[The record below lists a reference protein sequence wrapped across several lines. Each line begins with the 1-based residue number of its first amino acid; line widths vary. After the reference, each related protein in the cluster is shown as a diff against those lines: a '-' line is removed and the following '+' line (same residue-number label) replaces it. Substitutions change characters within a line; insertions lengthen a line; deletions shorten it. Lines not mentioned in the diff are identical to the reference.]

1 MAENPHM
8 TPGRAAQDVA
18 DMPDMGAAVPEQ
30 AQPQTP
36 QPHHSSYKLQMTRA
50 NIILAVLFAGGVATV
65 YSLSVRKGPAGAS
78 AEQKLAESS
87 VDSALL
93 RLQGGS
99 GRGSDALSAR
109 KITRNLLSNFS
120 DRIVKKQ
127 IPLAKLDK
135 NPFVFIPPEARAV
148 PSVTRVHPGRT
159 PKVEE
164 TPEQITQKQA
174 MERLSRLRLQSV
186 MMGSSGS
193 AAVISNNLLTEGQQ
207 TEGFTVK
214 KISSKSV
221 VLTWRG
227 QEFVLKMSP
236 SGG

>member
-1 MAENPHM
+1 MAENPY
-8 TPGRAAQDVA
+8 TSPAKPAEDSA
-18 DMPDMGAAVPEQ
+18 DILDMEAPAEQ
-30 AQPQTP
+30 ARPQKLPP
-36 QPHHSSYKLQMTRA
+36 QQSSYKAQMMRA
-50 NIILAVLFAGGVATV
+50 NIILAVLFAGGVAMV
-65 YSLSVRKGPAGAS
+65 YGLSVRKGPAEAS

-87 VDSALL
+87 VDSALM
-93 RLQGGS
+93 RLKGGE

-109 KITRNLLSNFS
+109 KITRDLLSNFS
-120 DRIVKKQ
+120 DRVVKNQ
-127 IPLAKLDK
+127 IPLQKLGK
-135 NPFVFIPPEARAV
+135 NPFVFVPPEARAA
-148 PSVTRVHPGRT
+148 PTVTRVGPGSK

-193 AAVISNNLLTEGQQ
+193 AAVISNNLLTEGQR

-214 KISSKSV
+214 KIGSKSV

>member
-1 MAENPHM
+1 MAENPYT
-8 TPGRAAQDVA
+8 TPSKVAQESA
-18 DMPDMGAAVPEQ
+18 GLPEMGPVPEK
-30 AQPQTP
+30 AP
-36 QPHHSSYKLQMTRA
+36 PHRPHSHRNTYKAQMTRA
-50 NIILAVLFAGGVATV
+50 NIILAVLFAGGAATV
-65 YSLSVRKGPAGAS
+65 YGLSVRKGPAEAS

-93 RLQGGS
+93 RLQGGA
-99 GRGSDALSAR
+99 GRGTDALSAR
-109 KITRNLLSNFS
+109 KITRDLLSNFS
-120 DRIVKKQ
+120 DRIVKNQ
-127 IPLAKLDK
+127 IPLDKLEK
-135 NPFVFIPPEARAV
+135 NPFVFIPPEVRGV
-148 PSVTRVHPGRT
+148 QPIIVRT
-159 PKVEE
+159 GSKPKVEE
-164 TPEQITQKQA
+164 TPEEITQKQA

-227 QEFVLKMSP
+227 QEFILKMSP

>member
-1 MAENPHM
+1 MAENPYT
-8 TPGRAAQDVA
+8 TPAKAAEDAA
-18 DMPDMGAAVPEQ
+18 DMPDMDMGGAAVEK
-30 AQPQTP
+30 AQPQEP
-36 QPHHSSYKLQMTRA
+36 QPHHGSYKTQMTRA
-50 NIILAVLFAGGVATV
+50 NIILAVLFAGAVATV
-65 YSLSVRKGPAGAS
+65 YGLSVRKGPAEAS

-93 RLQGGS
+93 RLKGGS

-109 KITRNLLSNFS
+109 KITRDLLSNFS
-120 DRIVKKQ
+120 DRIVKNQ
-127 IPLAKLDK
+127 IPLEKLGK

-148 PSVTRVHPGRT
+148 QPVTRVKPE
-159 PKVEE
+159 PKVED
-164 TPEQITQKQA
+164 TAEQITQKQA

>member
-1 MAENPHM
+1 MAENPHT
-8 TPGRAAQDVA
+8 TPSTAVQDAA
-18 DMPDMGAAVPEQ
+18 DMPDMGAAPEQ
-30 AQPQTP
+30 AQPQKP
-36 QPHHSSYKLQMTRA
+36 RLRHSSYKAEMTRA
-50 NIILAVLFAGGVATV
+50 NIILAVLFAGGMATV
-65 YSLSVRKGPAGAS
+65 YGLSIRKGPAEAS
-78 AEQKLAESS
+78 AEQKLMESS

-93 RLQGGS
+93 RLKGAT
-99 GRGSDALSAR
+99 GRGPGALNAR

-120 DRIVKKQ
+120 DRIVKNQ
-127 IPLAKLDK
+127 IPLEKLDK
-135 NPFVFIPPEARAV
+135 NPFVFIPPEVRATQPV
-148 PSVTRVHPGRT
+148 IRVQSGSK

>member
-1 MAENPHM
+1 MAENPYP
-8 TPGRAAQDVA
+8 TPSKAAQDAA
-18 DMPDMGAAVPEQ
+18 DMPDMGAAAAEQ
-30 AQPQTP
+30 AQPQKP
-36 QPHHSSYKLQMTRA
+36 QPHHSSYKAQMTRA

-65 YSLSVRKGPAGAS
+65 YGLSVRKGPAEAS

-93 RLQGGS
+93 RLKGGA
-99 GRGSDALSAR
+99 GRGPDALSAR
-109 KITRNLLSNFS
+109 KITRDLLSNFS
-120 DRIVKKQ
+120 DRIVKNQ
-127 IPLAKLDK
+127 IPLEKLDK
-135 NPFVFIPPEARAV
+135 NPFVFIPPETRAAQPV
-148 PSVTRVHPGRT
+148 IVRT
-159 PKVEE
+159 GSKPKVEE
-164 TPEQITQKQA
+164 TPEQITHKQA

-214 KISSKSV
+214 KIGSKSV

>member
-1 MAENPHM
+1 MAENPYT
-8 TPGRAAQDVA
+8 TPAKSAQDA
-18 DMPDMGAAVPEQ
+18 GDMPDMEAAPQQ
-30 AQPQTP
+30 AQPQKSQP
-36 QPHHSSYKLQMTRA
+36 QHSSYKAQMTRA
-50 NIILAVLFAGGVATV
+50 NVILAVLFAGGVATV
-65 YSLSVRKGPAGAS
+65 YGLSVRKGPAEAT

-93 RLQGGS
+93 RFKGGS

-109 KITRNLLSNFS
+109 KITRDLLSNFS
-120 DRIVKKQ
+120 DRIVKNQ
-127 IPLAKLDK
+127 IPLAKLNK
-135 NPFVFIPPEARAV
+135 NPFVFVPPEARVA
-148 PSVTRVHPGRT
+148 PSVTRVHPGSK

-164 TPEQITQKQA
+164 TPEEITQKQA

-193 AAVISNNLLTEGQQ
+193 AAVISNNLLTEGQR